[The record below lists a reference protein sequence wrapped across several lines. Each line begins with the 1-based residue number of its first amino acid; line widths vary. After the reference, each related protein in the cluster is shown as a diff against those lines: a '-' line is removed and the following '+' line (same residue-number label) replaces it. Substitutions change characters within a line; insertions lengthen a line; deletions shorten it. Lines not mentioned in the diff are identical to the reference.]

1 MGLWPT
7 QVAEK
12 LPLVLLS
19 VPNRG
24 VIATEASEVEGPA
37 VHLSVASNLNG
48 SAALP
53 FVIPSSFVRSK
64 QRCHPD
70 RSEVEGPAVHLSAAS
85 NLNGSA
91 ALPFVI
97 PSAFVRS
104 KQRCHPDRSV
114 AKWRDL
120 QFRGPLLEMFFVF
133 KLRDVGYPSLPSKLR
148 RFIARLPGERRA
160 SIKSI
165 PMKTRLRLL
174 IDG

>member
-24 VIATEASEVEGPA
+24 VIATEASDVEGPA
-37 VHLSVASNLNG
+37 VHLSVASNING

-53 FVIPSSFVRSK
+53 FVIPSS
-64 QRCHPD
+64 
-70 RSEVEGPAVHLSAAS
+70 
-85 NLNGSA
+85 
-91 ALPFVI
+91 
-97 PSAFVRS
+97 FVRS